1 MSCDSNANKVA
12 KMVGQISSG
21 ISQLT
26 SKRSFYAGVAVGA
39 AGTGLGVLVV
49 SKLRRPKSIS
59 RPTLT
64 RVGPAG
70 KTAHGNGWS
79 KAQTPRPGSRTNP
92 LPLPGLEAATTVS
105 GSRANPKPLPNPAA
119 LYASGSRANPATI
132 PVLSARP
139 PETKLQTA
147 SLKVQTSTGE
157 LFAPENSYRVVRPD
171 GSDTGLAV
179 TPHLKENENGQPLK
193 KDSSW
198 CVTHTSTGALISG
211 PYDTVSKAHNL
222 ATQLS
227 VLGWTAVTIP
237 GTDVQKARQIIEDYQ
252 QSLKD
257 KKSNVL

>member
-21 ISQLT
+21 ISQLA

-59 RPTLT
+59 QPTLV

-70 KTAHGNGWS
+70 KTANGNGWS
-79 KAQTPRPGSRTNP
+79 DAQSPRPGSRTNP
-92 LPLPGLEAATTVS
+92 LPLPNLEAATTTT
-105 GSRANPKPLPNPAA
+105 GSRANPRPLPNPEV
-119 LYASGSRANPATI
+119 LYARGSRANPAAI

-147 SLKVQTSTGE
+147 ALKVQTSAGE
-157 LFAPENSYRVVRPD
+157 LFAPKNSYRVVRPD

-179 TPHLKENENGQPLK
+179 TPHLEENENGQPLEQG
-193 KDSSW
+193 SSW

-211 PYDTVSKAHNL
+211 PYDTVSKAHTL

-227 VLGWTAVTIP
+227 VLRWTAVTIP
-237 GTDVQKARQIIEDYQ
+237 EADVQKARQIIEGYE

-257 KKSNVL
+257 KELDVL